1 MPFDEERR
9 GIVSDLNRLKIE
21 NKIIKFLDI
30 SYVGVG
36 GEPYVFVFPK
46 NIDELKK
53 LIEYVSSKEIPFWV
67 IGNSTKLLVRDG
79 KIPKIAISLAK
90 FDKQE
95 LYDKKDRFVL
105 KVGAGTSLSYV
116 IACGIKNGF
125 QSVEVISGIPGT
137 VGGAVKKNAG
147 TKFGSISEFLEE
159 VDVLSASNGNFEIK
173 TKKPCFG
180 YRTSDISDSDI
191 VVSATLSFKKAK
203 PSEVKEKVSAYLKRR
218 YQTQPINTKN
228 FGCIFLNP
236 SESEPAGKI
245 IDELGL
251 KGFRISK
258 RVKISNIHAN
268 FIENEG
274 GASFAE
280 VLQLINE
287 VKERVKNERNI
298 ELKEEVVILNDENG
312 YSRS

>member
-9 GIVSDLNRLKIE
+9 GIVSDLGRLRIE
-21 NKIIKFLDI
+21 NKIIKFSDV

-36 GEPYVFVFPK
+36 GEPYVFAFPK
-46 NIDELKK
+46 NVDELKK
-53 LIEYVSSKEIPFWV
+53 LIEYIISKEIQFWV
-67 IGNSTKLLVRDG
+67 VGNSTKLLARDG

-90 FDKQE
+90 LDKQE

-105 KVGAGTSLSYV
+105 KVGAGTSLSFV

-125 QSVEVISGIPGT
+125 QSAEVISGIPGS

-147 TKFGSISEFLEE
+147 TKSGSISEFLEE
-159 VDVLSASNGNFEIK
+159 VDVLSTSNGNFEIK
-173 TKKPCFG
+173 TKKPSFG
-180 YRTSDISDSDI
+180 YRTSDISDSEI
-191 VVSATLSFKKAK
+191 LISATLSFKKSK
-203 PSEVKEKVSAYLKRR
+203 PSEVKEKVSSYLKRR

-236 SESEPAGKI
+236 SEGEPAGKI

-251 KGFRISK
+251 KGFRMSK

-268 FIENEG
+268 FVENEG
-274 GASFAE
+274 GASFVE

-287 VKERVKNERNI
+287 VKERVKNERKI
-298 ELKEEVVILNDENG
+298 ELKEEVVILNDLNG
-312 YSRS
+312 LA